1 MITKR
6 LLVLKKLAFLPAL
19 GYTIA
24 LATVC
29 LIRLTNLPNTGISF
43 ADKIF
48 HFLAYGL
55 LMSLWYM
62 AFLFSFNLKERKSI
76 LYALIF
82 SVIFGIIIEILQDTM
97 TDSRALDVYDILA
110 NTIGAVLV
118 SLALL
123 FKSRLRVKNS

>member
-1 MITKR
+1 
-6 LLVLKKLAFLPAL
+6 VLKKLSFLAAL

-29 LIRLTNLPNTGISF
+29 LIRLTNLPDTGISF

-55 LMSLWYM
+55 LMLLWYFT
-62 AFLFSFNLKERKSI
+62 FLFTFNVKGRKSI

-82 SVIFGIIIEILQDTM
+82 SVTFGIVIEVLQDTM

-110 NTIGAVLV
+110 NTLGASLV
-118 SLALL
+118 SLLLL
-123 FKSRLRVKNS
+123 FKNNLQVKNS